1 MNYLSVIK
9 RGTKL
14 AELLMQTNLIIWD
27 EAVMT
32 NRQCFEALDRSLK
45 DIVSEVDNKASNVP
59 FG

>member
-1 MNYLSVIK
+1 
-9 RGTKL
+9 
-14 AELLMQTNLIIWD
+14 MQTNLIIWD